1 MARSITTKEA
11 AKLLREGLK
20 NEFPGVKFSVTMGRG
35 TASAWID
42 IHYTDG
48 PTEAAVRDFAF
59 RYQGAQFNGM
69 TDSYD
74 PVDSRLIAFDGK
86 SEPEDVHFLVDGIIE
101 KREYSPAAWLHT
113 QSLIADAGY
122 PETRCTATSTPP
134 QASPA
139 RCCTPA
145 TCPGSPAGRPSRPA
159 GPGGPAGEGR
169 SPHTPPHRTLS
180 K

>member
-101 KREYSPAAWLHT
+101 KREYSPAAWLHA

-122 PETRCTATSTPP
+122 PEIRVCEADGTPIHTGP
-134 QASPA
+134 VPEWVAIDDKVHSNLY
-139 RCCTPA
+139 
-145 TCPGSPAGRPSRPA
+145 SPAGLARTVL
-159 GPGGPAGEGR
+159 
-169 SPHTPPHRTLS
+169 HTRDLS
-180 K
+180 GITCR